1 MAEQKD
7 QKDQKKG
14 TSESTKSPSTD
25 LEKKMDKLSTQ
36 EGKKKK
42 KNLIKFYLLFLKR
55 FQTYSF

>member
-42 KNLIKFYLLFLKR
+42 
-55 FQTYSF
+55 